1 MTKIQNKMFMK
12 GSSKIIISM
21 VGASVNFI
29 KVNLNLTNTK
39 DMEYT
44 SSFYQKNQIQLKL
57 FIKDIL
63 EMELFKEREYF
74 LKMLKSL
81 CHNWIKFINLECLT
95 IFILKFNIIWK
106 LSRSLK
112 SRKFISDSFQVV

>member
-12 GSSKIIISM
+12 GSSKIIILM

-44 SSFYQKNQIQLKL
+44 NSFYQKNQIQLQL
-57 FIKDIL
+57 FMKDIL

-81 CHNWIKFINLECLT
+81 SHNWIEFINLECST

-112 SRKFISDSFQVV
+112 SRKFI